1 MTRFEVVRAIYGV
14 DEFSALIFALAQEA
28 GSPEKLTELL
38 SVDMEGPGLQF
49 TKDAARDGTYP
60 ISFLKQHDSIEKE
73 RELLEEY
80 LHMEYDRLDQCSEDT
95 EHSTP
100 KTGCESEWNDIN
112 EKIGH
117 ILKILKL
124 VNTETH
130 ALDGASRKGAAAVA
144 EGLLNESASAY
155 VYGDADSTEV
165 RIIDEIHRNLIAT
178 FKVRIASHF
187 LMFEEYQFFD
197 GRGKISVGKYEQA
210 VKKVFEG
217 KSQDFIEYEGT
228 KDTAL
233 ISAGVLDFIAERD
246 PELSL
251 KGVLIILK
259 DAEDILMQIITQTH
273 GI

>member
-80 LHMEYDRLDQCSEDT
+80 LHMEYDRLDQCSTDA

-112 EKIGH
+112 ERIDH
-117 ILKILKL
+117 IVKILKL
-124 VNTETH
+124 VNTEAH
-130 ALDGASRKGAAAVA
+130 ALDEASRKGAAAVA
-144 EGLLNESASAY
+144 ESLLNESASAY
-155 VYGDADSTEV
+155 VYGDADSAEV

>member
-1 MTRFEVVRAIYGV
+1 MTRFEAVRAIYGV
-14 DEFSALIFALAQEA
+14 DEFSRLIVPVVRENDT
-28 GSPEKLTELL
+28 PEKLAEFLSHELPEEKQQ
-38 SVDMEGPGLQF
+38 SIRTMAQGGN
-49 TKDAARDGTYP
+49 YP
-60 ISFLKQHDSIEKE
+60 ISFLEHQESMEKEQDPLEEYLQWSVKGWDSVQKMRNDPMKKE

-144 EGLLNESASAY
+144 EGLLNQSASAY

-187 LMFEEYQFFD
+187 LMFEEYQFF
-197 GRGKISVGKYEQA
+197 
-210 VKKVFEG
+210 
-217 KSQDFIEYEGT
+217 
-228 KDTAL
+228 
-233 ISAGVLDFIAERD
+233 
-246 PELSL
+246 
-251 KGVLIILK
+251 
-259 DAEDILMQIITQTH
+259 
-273 GI
+273 